1 MRRPT
6 WKKPE
11 AKAALSA
18 IAQDIAEF
26 FAVPAPAVTLP
37 EHRTGRDWAYQ
48 TPTLEVWTKAGRA
61 ELNLSISATFGHMYF
76 RFAEPARAE
85 SVFEMSRHDQRLNR
99 HSGKWNAICTP
110 DSWAR
115 HGVPS
120 PQDSLEMFRAELRAD
135 FRKVAEPNPPADEVA
150 AYREKEAESAARWA
164 EYVATLHA

>member
-18 IAQDIAEF
+18 IAKDIGEF

-61 ELNLSISATFGHMYF
+61 ELNVSISATFGHMYF
-76 RFAEPARAE
+76 RFDDPARAIP
-85 SVFEMSRHDQRLNR
+85 FDDCMSRLNR
-99 HSGKWNAICTP
+99 HSGKWNSIA
-110 DSWAR
+110 S
-115 HGVPS
+115 GGE
-120 PQDSLEMFRAELRAD
+120 SLDLWRAELRAD
-135 FRKVAEPNPPADEVA
+135 FRRVAEPNPPADEVA
-150 AYREKEAESAARWA
+150 AYRAKEAARAAQWA
-164 EYVATLHA
+164 GYVATLCA